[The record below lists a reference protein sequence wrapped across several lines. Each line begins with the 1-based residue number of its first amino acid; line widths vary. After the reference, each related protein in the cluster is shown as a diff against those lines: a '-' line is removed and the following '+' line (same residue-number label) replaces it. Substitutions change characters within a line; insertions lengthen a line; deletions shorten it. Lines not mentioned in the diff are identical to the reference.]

1 MTTDQPSLVVIAGPT
16 AVGKTTAALSVAT
29 SLHSEIVSADAR
41 QFYREL
47 KIGTAPPA
55 PEDLLRIK
63 HHLVG
68 HLSVTDTYN
77 IGLFEKDALK
87 ILEELFQKSGYAVL
101 VGGSGLY
108 IHALCHGIDQLPEQ
122 DPAMRKDLE
131 QQYQAFG
138 IRVLQQTLKTL
149 DPAYYEK
156 VDLNNPS
163 RLIRAIEVSMITG
176 KPYSQFRK
184 EKAKTRPFRI
194 LKIGLDLPRE
204 QLYCRIDDRVDEMIR
219 VGLVEEARSML
230 PFRHC
235 NALNTVGYRELFDHF
250 DGKTTLDEAISLI
263 KQHTRNY
270 AKRQLTWFRRD
281 RTMNWFHPE
290 DLEGITNLCR
300 QSL

>member
-68 HLSVTDTYN
+68 HLSVTDAYN